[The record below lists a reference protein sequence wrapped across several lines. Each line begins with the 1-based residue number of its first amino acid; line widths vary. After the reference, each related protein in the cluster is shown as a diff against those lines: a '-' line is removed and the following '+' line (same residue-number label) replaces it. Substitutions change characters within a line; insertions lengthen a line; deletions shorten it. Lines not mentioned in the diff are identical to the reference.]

1 MQDDEIFTRIT
12 TATSPYNKWKKVPLD
27 NRINLVKQFI
37 KSLVQD
43 KQKLKPIIAAEIGKS
58 YQNINEQFY
67 RI

>member
-12 TATSPYNKWKKVPLD
+12 TATSAYNKWKKVPLD